1 MVYKIFIVEDDKVIS
16 QKMAEFLSS
25 WNYQVRQ
32 VHDFSK
38 IMEEFIAF
46 DPDLIL
52 MDITLPHLNGYHW
65 TLEIRKFSKVPILFV
80 SSANDDMNIV
90 MAISQG
96 SG

>member
-38 IMEEFIAF
+38 VMEEFIAF

-52 MDITLPHLNGYHW
+52 MDGGKGQVSAVQNVLDQNNLQIPLWGMFKDDKHRT
-65 TLEIRKFSKVPILFV
+65 KQILCLRTY
-80 SSANDDMNIV
+80 
-90 MAISQG
+90 
-96 SG
+96 

>member
-38 IMEEFIAF
+38 IHGGIYC
-46 DPDLIL
+46 L
-52 MDITLPHLNGYHW
+52 
-65 TLEIRKFSKVPILFV
+65 
-80 SSANDDMNIV
+80 
-90 MAISQG
+90 
-96 SG
+96 